1 MVLIDKEKGI
11 LTKSDEFTLN
21 HNVIIKEVSKPAS
34 L

>member
-11 LTKSDEFTLN
+11 LMRSDEFTLN
-21 HNVIIKEVSKPAS
+21 KKVIIKEVSKPAS